1 MSQDNTLRGNTLL
14 TLARAAVEESLGGP
28 AVQVPDAP
36 WLAEPGA
43 CFVSLHLKHD
53 DSLRGC
59 IGSLE
64 AHRPLHQDVVHNAR
78 AAAHHDPRFAPLRHD
93 ELALTRVEV
102 TLLSPVEPLEVH
114 SEAEALAALRPGVDG
129 LILQWGGRRGV
140 FIPQVWE
147 QLPGPAEFLAALRR
161 KAGLAGGWQTGTRLS
176 RFTATH
182 WEESS

>member
-1 MSQDNTLRGNTLL
+1 MSKGNTLL
-14 TLARAAVEESLGGP
+14 KLARAAVEESLGGP
-28 AVQVPDAP
+28 AVQVPEEP
-36 WLAEPGA
+36 WLTEPGA

-59 IGSLE
+59 IGSIE
-64 AHRPLHQDVVHNAR
+64 PHRPLREDVVHNAR
-78 AAAHHDPRFAPLRHD
+78 AAAWHDPRFVPLRHN
-93 ELALTRVEV
+93 ELANTRVEV

-147 QLPGPAEFLAALRR
+147 HLPEPAEFLAALRR

-182 WEESS
+182 WEEESS

>member
-1 MSQDNTLRGNTLL
+1 MSQGNTLL
-14 TLARAAVEESLGGP
+14 TLARAALEESLGGP
-28 AVQVPDAP
+28 AAQAPDEP

-43 CFVSLHLKHD
+43 CFVSLKLKHD

-59 IGSLE
+59 IGSIE
-64 AHRPLHQDVVHNAR
+64 PHRPLREDVVENAK
-78 AAAHHDPRFAPLRHD
+78 AAAHRDPRFTPLRRN

-114 SEAEALAALRPGVDG
+114 TEAQALAALRPGVDG

-147 QLPGPAEFLAALRR
+147 HLPEPAEFLAALRR
-161 KAGLAGGWQTGTRLS
+161 KAGLSGGWQPGTRLS
-176 RFTATH
+176 RFTASC
-182 WEESS
+182 WEEESP